1 MGSSPLLK
9 GGESLHGLLLLRN
22 EESESINTFV
32 GWRFIDVIIAE
43 TMSRQIGSAIMQ
55 TMGKTNVIF
64 GLEVG

>member
-1 MGSSPLLK
+1 
-9 GGESLHGLLLLRN
+9 LLRN

-55 TMGKTNVIF
+55 TTGKTNGIF